1 MKVASVFSLRVPK
14 SQRALV
20 SSSPKTSAAEHTT
33 SKGETKTPDEM
44 TVKELHA

>member
-44 TVKELHA
+44 IVKELHA